1 MEKKSTLFFP
11 FFLLRKET
19 KNGPCAGSFFPFRT
33 LFSLSSPPLIYHP
46 FYATHDMYTYF
57 FFPFVFTL
65 SSFHG
70 VWVLLLLCTKS
81 WFFFLF
87 SPLALVGF
95 SIKFDFYG
103 RMVQVGLGA
112 GNVFICNLMS
122 LRLGTTKRWYGA
134 CDTRIEKSPLDNNV
148 STVLCTEYKY
158 T

>member
-1 MEKKSTLFFP
+1 MVYGCCCFYVRSPDIFFI
-11 FFLLRKET
+11 FF
-19 KNGPCAGSFFPFRT
+19 
-33 LFSLSSPPLIYHP
+33 
-46 FYATHDMYTYF
+46 
-57 FFPFVFTL
+57 V
-65 SSFHG
+65 
-70 VWVLLLLCTKS
+70 
-81 WFFFLF
+81 

-148 STVLCTEYKY
+148 SYSTSYGVQIYVVSSMQCTE
-158 T
+158 